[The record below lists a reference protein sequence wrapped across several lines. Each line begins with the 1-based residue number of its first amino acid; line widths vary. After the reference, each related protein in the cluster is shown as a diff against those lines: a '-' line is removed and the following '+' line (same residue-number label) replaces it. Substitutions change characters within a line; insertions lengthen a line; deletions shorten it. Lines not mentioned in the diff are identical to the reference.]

1 MVLKIMNN
9 ILEIKKLKKDYYT
22 KDGLIKAIKDISFN
36 VKEGEFIAIVGPS
49 GCGKSTL
56 LSILSGIVD
65 KTYGEIKLFNNAKFG
80 YMLQQDTLFD
90 WLNIL
95 DNCML
100 GLKIEKKDDIENKNK
115 VINLLKTYGLG
126 DFIYKYPK
134 NLSGGMRQRV
144 ALIRTLAINPDILLL
159 DEAFSALDYQTRLK
173 VSDDVYKIIKKEK
186 KTAIMITHDISEAI
200 SMANRVIV
208 LSERPAIIKKIF
220 DINLTNASSP
230 IENRKCKEFSKYYDL
245 IWKEIDCYG

>member
-1 MVLKIMNN
+1 MNN
-9 ILEIKKLKKDYYT
+9 ILEVKNLSKNYYT
-22 KDGLIKAIKDISFN
+22 KDGEIKAIDDISFD
-36 VKEGEFIAIVGPS
+36 VKKGEFIAIVGPS

-65 KTYGEIKLFNNAKFG
+65 KTYGKINLLNNSKFG

-100 GLKIEKKDDIENKNK
+100 GLKIEKKDNEKNKKK
-115 VINLLKTYGLG
+115 VINLLKTYGLE

-144 ALIRTLAINPDILLL
+144 ALIRTLATNPDILLL
-159 DEAFSALDYQTRLK
+159 DEAFSALDYMTRLR

-186 KTAIMITHDISEAI
+186 KTAIMITHDIAEAI

-208 LSERPAIIKKIF
+208 LSNRPAKIKKIF
-220 DINLTNASSP
+220 DINLTNSSTP
-230 IENRKCKEFSKYYDL
+230 IENRKCIEFSKYYDL
-245 IWKEIDCYG
+245 IWRELDCYE